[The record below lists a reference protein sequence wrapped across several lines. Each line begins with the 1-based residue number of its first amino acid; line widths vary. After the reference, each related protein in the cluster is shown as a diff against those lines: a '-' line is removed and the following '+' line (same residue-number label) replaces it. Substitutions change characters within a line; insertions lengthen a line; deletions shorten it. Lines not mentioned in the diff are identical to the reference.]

1 MYKRLLIVFGVL
13 CVGAV
18 PVYYFWDPLLYFLTD
33 AYKVLADKERCKA
46 FLLGLGWLA
55 PLGFMVIQALQV
67 IIAPIPGEATGFA
80 GGYLF
85 GTLGGF
91 VYSTVAL
98 TFGSWVNFLIGRFL
112 GKRWLRR
119 LFPAHTLSRMDF
131 LLKHQGAIVVF
142 ILFILPGFPKDS
154 LCLFLGLS
162 ALPIKVLVLLSAIG
176 RMPGTLMLSAQGA
189 FLFEGDYLL
198 LGVLFGVCVIM
209 GLLAWRFRE
218 PIYRWIENQS
228 RINKP

>member
-1 MYKRLLIVFGVL
+1 MLAVL

-18 PVYYFWDPLLYFLTD
+18 SIYYFRDPLLYFFTD
-33 AYKVLADKERCKA
+33 AYNILSDKDSSKA
-46 FLLGLGWLA
+46 FLLKLGWWA
-55 PLGFMVIQALQV
+55 PLGYIVLQTLQV

-85 GTLGGF
+85 GTAGGF
-91 VYSTVAL
+91 IYSTIAL
-98 TFGSWVNFLIGRFL
+98 TFGSWINFLIGRAL

-119 LFPAHTLSRMDF
+119 FFPASTLSRMDF

-142 ILFILPGFPKDS
+142 LLFLLPGFPKDT

-162 ALPIKVLVLLSAIG
+162 ALPMKVLVLISGIG

-189 FLFEGDYLL
+189 SLFEGDYLL
-198 LGVLFGVCVIM
+198 LGVLAGVCVIM
-209 GLLAWRFRE
+209 ATLAWRFRE
-218 PIYRWIENQS
+218 SLYRWIEKQGNA
-228 RINKP
+228 KF

>member
-1 MYKRLLIVFGVL
+1 MYKRLWIVLAVL
-13 CVGAV
+13 CAVAV
-18 PVYYFWDPLLYFLTD
+18 PLYCFRGPLFSFLVD
-33 AYKVLADKERCKA
+33 AYKVLADKERSEA

-55 PLGFMVIQALQV
+55 PLGYMALQTLQV

-112 GKRWLRR
+112 GKRWIRR
-119 LFPAHTLSRMDF
+119 IFPANTLSRMDF

-142 ILFILPGFPKDS
+142 ILFILPGFPKDT

-162 ALPIKVLVLLSAIG
+162 ALPTKVLVLLSGIG

-189 FLFEGDYLL
+189 SLFHGDYLL
-198 LGVLFGVCVIM
+198 LGVLIGACVIM
-209 GLLAWRFRE
+209 AALAWWFRE
-218 PIYRWIENQS
+218 PIYRWIEKQNHTGL
-228 RINKP
+228 